1 MPSFLGHLLL
11 GVEGLLLLA
20 DVIEALVAHD
30 DGVHDVVGV
39 VGVLILLEHRHAG
52 LGQDGDLAGGG
63 LSSPERIFRKVD
75 LPAPLAPMM
84 P

>member
-1 MPSFLGHLLL
+1 MYKRQHLLL
-11 GVEGLLLLA
+11 GIEGLLLLA
-20 DVIEALVAHD
+20 DVVEALVAHD

-63 LSSPERIFRKVD
+63 LQ
-75 LPAPLAPMM
+75 LAGEDFQEGGFTLSLIHI
-84 P
+84 